1 MNVYVVIPA
10 RSGSK
15 SIPKKNIKP
24 LCGKPLIAYSIEYSL
39 KCQLVAHTIVSTD
52 SEEIAEIARNCGAE
66 VPFIRPGDLA
76 QDDTQDYPVFRY
88 ALNTLED
95 LYSEQIDIVVM
106 LRPTSPL
113 RPPGLIEKG
122 IALLQRFPE
131 ASSVRSVALSKE
143 HPFRQWRTIG
153 EYIVGYETE
162 VFEAYN
168 LPRQQLPPVFFQTG
182 DIEIIR
188 RKTLLGGSISGEHIL
203 PLIIKPE
210 EVVDIDNISDWHKA
224 GEQLQRNKA

>member
-1 MNVYVVIPA
+1 M
-10 RSGSK
+10 
-15 SIPKKNIKP
+15 
-24 LCGKPLIAYSIEYSL
+24 
-39 KCQLVAHTIVSTD
+39 
-52 SEEIAEIARNCGAE
+52 
-66 VPFIRPGDLA
+66 RPGDLA

-88 ALNTLED
+88 ALNALED
-95 LYSEQIDIVVM
+95 LYGEQIDIVVL

-113 RPPGLIEKG
+113 RPHGLIEKG
-122 IALLQRFPE
+122 VALLQRFPE
-131 ASSVRSVALSKE
+131 ASSVRSVAPSKE

-162 VFEAYN
+162 TFEAYN

-188 RKTLLGGSISGEHIL
+188 RRTLLGGSISGEHIL

-210 EVVDIDNISDWHKA
+210 EVVDIDNISDWHRA
-224 GEQLQRNKA
+224 VEQLQRNKA